1 MAKTEKQKPTT
12 DNLKFKIIIQV
23 SEKSFSWG
31 FDEKV
36 GVEQINIIEAIGA
49 LHYTAN
55 EILKKGK
62 SFNDTAPKE

>member
-1 MAKTEKQKPTT
+1 MAKTVKQKTDT
-12 DNLKFKIIIQV
+12 DNLKFKIIIRV

-31 FDEKV
+31 FDEKE
-36 GVEQINIIEAIGA
+36 GLEQINIIEAIGA

-62 SFNDTAPKE
+62 SYNETK